1 MKKFVLV
8 MSLIFALSFVLAAC
22 GGSGG
27 SSSGGAT
34 TSKVTMSDF
43 MFEPKEISVTAGKQV
58 SLTIENTG
66 AVDHN
71 FIVLSKT
78 VTAPFDEAANKDA
91 ILFQVTVAAG
101 QTQTA
106 SFTAP
111 AAGTYQVIC
120 GVPGHLDAGME
131 AKLISK

>member
-1 MKKFVLV
+1 MKKFVFAI
-8 MSLIFALSFVLAAC
+8 SLIVALSVLLAAC
-22 GGSGG
+22 GGSSSSTSGG
-27 SSSGGAT
+27 SN
-34 TSKVTMSDF
+34 TSKVTMTDF
-43 MFEPKEISVTAGKQV
+43 MFEPKEITVAAGKQV
-58 SLTIENTG
+58 SISVENSG

-91 ILFQVTVAAG
+91 ILYQLTVPAG